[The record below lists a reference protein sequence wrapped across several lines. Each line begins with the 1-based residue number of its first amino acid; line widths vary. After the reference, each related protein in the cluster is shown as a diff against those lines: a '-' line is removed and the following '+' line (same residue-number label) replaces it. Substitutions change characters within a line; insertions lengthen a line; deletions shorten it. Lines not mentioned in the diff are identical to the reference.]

1 MASRSLSH
9 ARSGDV
15 FGRLYVRVFQ
25 YVRPY
30 VCVGVFLI
38 QMRPTVEAKEPYCR
52 NCRGK
57 RDLLQSVFLVHLIRV
72 TLISRRTHGHARSH
86 LAAYLGV
93 SVSVCVCVCVCV
105 CACVCV
111 CVRAYAH
118 IFHANSSTHTHVCA
132 GVISKRTRWP
142 PG

>member
-105 CACVCV
+105 RACVCA
-111 CVRAYAH
+111 CARMH
-118 IFHANSSTHTHVCA
+118 IYFML
-132 GVISKRTRWP
+132 IRPRIRTYVLA
-142 PG
+142 

>member
-72 TLISRRTHGHARSH
+72 TLISRRTHRHARSH

-93 SVSVCVCVCVCV
+93 SVSVCVCVRARARACV
-105 CACVCV
+105 CACA
-111 CVRAYAH
+111 RMH
-118 IFHANSSTHTHVCA
+118 IYFML
-132 GVISKRTRWP
+132 IRPRIRTYVLA
-142 PG
+142 

>member
-1 MASRSLSH
+1 MMSYNVSIIASPKMASRLTNIFRTNVRGNCLQVSLSH

-15 FGRLYVRVFQ
+15 FGRMYVRVFQ

-30 VCVGVFLI
+30 ICVGVFL
-38 QMRPTVEAKEPYCR
+38 
-52 NCRGK
+52 
-57 RDLLQSVFLVHLIRV
+57 VHVIRV

-93 SVSVCVCVCVCV
+93 SVSVCVCV

>member
-93 SVSVCVCVCVCV
+93 SVSVCVCVRARARACV
-105 CACVCV
+105 CACA
-111 CVRAYAH
+111 RMH
-118 IFHANSSTHTHVCA
+118 IYFML
-132 GVISKRTRWP
+132 IRPRIRTYVLA
-142 PG
+142 

>member
-57 RDLLQSVFLVHLIRV
+57 IDLLQSVFLVHLIRV

-93 SVSVCVCVCVCV
+93 SVSVCVCVRARARACV
-105 CACVCV
+105 CACA
-111 CVRAYAH
+111 RMH
-118 IFHANSSTHTHVCA
+118 IYFML
-132 GVISKRTRWP
+132 IRPRIRTYVLA
-142 PG
+142 